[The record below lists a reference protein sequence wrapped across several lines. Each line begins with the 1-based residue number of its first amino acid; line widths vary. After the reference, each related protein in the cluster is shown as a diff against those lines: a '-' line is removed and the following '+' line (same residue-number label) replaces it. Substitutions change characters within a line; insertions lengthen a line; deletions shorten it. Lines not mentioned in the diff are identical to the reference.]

1 MKEWK
6 INSTTPITLLI
17 DRLTLLKGSFT
28 EWSDIVK
35 AIEQTFN
42 SNKYEIYESNE
53 KINVGDFCLSFLSFS
68 DDYLTMDSSNTK
80 KKLMQLFNAYLELS
94 PFYKNIVEGWEE
106 LQEEVELLSEELG
119 YSSNIVLE
127 DYGKYIV
134 ENHLK
139 WESNKED
146 PLKEVF
152 QQIKLTKKSIPDKRH
167 LFIIISPENNFS
179 ASELNK
185 LETFLKSQTGY
196 CILISEYM
204 FNGSINI
211 IHNNQII
218 NRSSVLD
225 NKKLIN
231 DILPFVFDENTFE
244 KSIKWYIEAVDN
256 CTQNIVKLR
265 ISSVDNLEEF
275 IYVFLMIYVTH
286 ISFLIDY
293 TGIPNEYKKFIESII
308 EYGV

>member
-1 MKEWK
+1 
-6 INSTTPITLLI
+6 
-17 DRLTLLKGSFT
+17 
-28 EWSDIVK
+28 
-35 AIEQTFN
+35 
-42 SNKYEIYESNE
+42 
-53 KINVGDFCLSFLSFS
+53 
-68 DDYLTMDSSNTK
+68 
-80 KKLMQLFNAYLELS
+80 
-94 PFYKNIVEGWEE
+94 
-106 LQEEVELLSEELG
+106 
-119 YSSNIVLE
+119 
-127 DYGKYIV
+127 
-134 ENHLK
+134 
-139 WESNKED
+139 
-146 PLKEVF
+146 
-152 QQIKLTKKSIPDKRH
+152 
-167 LFIIISPENNFS
+167 
-179 ASELNK
+179 
-185 LETFLKSQTGY
+185 
-196 CILISEYM
+196 M

>member
-185 LETFLKSQTGY
+185 LETF
-196 CILISEYM
+196 
-204 FNGSINI
+204 
-211 IHNNQII
+211 
-218 NRSSVLD
+218 
-225 NKKLIN
+225 
-231 DILPFVFDENTFE
+231 
-244 KSIKWYIEAVDN
+244 
-256 CTQNIVKLR
+256 
-265 ISSVDNLEEF
+265 
-275 IYVFLMIYVTH
+275 
-286 ISFLIDY
+286 
-293 TGIPNEYKKFIESII
+293 
-308 EYGV
+308 